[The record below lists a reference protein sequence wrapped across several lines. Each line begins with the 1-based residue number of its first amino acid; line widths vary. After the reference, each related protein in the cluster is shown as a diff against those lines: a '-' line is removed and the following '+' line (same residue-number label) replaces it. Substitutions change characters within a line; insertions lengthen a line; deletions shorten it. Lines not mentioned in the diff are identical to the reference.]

1 MAAPVDVLMVGTG
14 EYTTG
19 FGLNS
24 AKTDKGAG
32 VVGLALVDLRKRG
45 TVRNL
50 HLAGTNGTKLPAIR
64 AHMARA
70 IGEKY
75 QASGY
80 DLTMSTYPSDTE
92 VDPQAYQ
99 KALLALPKG
108 SAVTIFTP
116 DDTHFE
122 IALAC
127 VKAGMHVLVTK
138 PICKTLEEHI
148 TLATAAEEA
157 NVLVAIEVHKR

>member
-1 MAAPVDVLMVGTG
+1 MYGLARPCADAA
-14 EYTTG
+14 
-19 FGLNS
+19 
-24 AKTDKGAG
+24 A
-32 VVGLALVDLRKRG
+32 VVGISLFDLRKRG
-45 TVRNL
+45 AVRNL
-50 HLAGTNGTKLPAIR
+50 YLAGTSGPKFPDIR
-64 AHMARA
+64 THMARA

-75 QASGY
+75 PASAY
-80 DLTMSTYPSDTE
+80 DLSVTTYPADTE
-92 VDPQAYQ
+92 VDPQAYR

-138 PICKTLEEHI
+138 PICKTLAEHA
-148 TLATAAEEA
+148 TLAAAAEEA
-157 NVLVAIEVHKR
+157 GVLVAIEVHKRCGHRGSP